1 MPPTK
6 EKSQKASKELIGKV
20 TPDDSFPEINEA
32 LFARLAEDPF
42 FKEKNRR
49 MTEILEKVDWTGFH
63 EKSKQ

>member
-1 MPPTK
+1 MPASK

-32 LFARLAEDPF
+32 FFAKIAEDPF

-49 MTEILEKVDWTGFH
+49 MTELLEKVDWSGFN
-63 EKSKQ
+63 EKHKK